1 MFHIQFI
8 QFLTARSQ
16 EATLEDVEGTDG
28 LEPDCFRYE
37 AKAYPDE
44 TSSTLHPPSPAKNS
58 RAGRS
63 FGQHRFLTLRLGKC
77 WEAPQEEFHFLGRGY
92 RALYWRLPDQVTYF
106 AEEGD
111 GLESLKVQDLMDR
124 LVPLEPNQ
132 DMTLLK
138 YNQRLQLQSTTST
151 IILRDKSRSSAQSS
165 VGNGSQ
171 WCQQWILPLGWLWLH
186 LHGSSPKMRLETGL
200 WGSSRRLPSAL
211 WSIQGAVGPRPSTR

>member
-8 QFLTARSQ
+8 QFLTARSK
-16 EATLEDVEGTDG
+16 EATLEDVEDTDG

-37 AKAYPDE
+37 VKGYPDE

-58 RAGRS
+58 RAGRI

-77 WEAPQEEFHFLGRGY
+77 QEAPQEEFHFLGRRY

-138 YNQRLQLQSTTST
+138 YNQRLQLSFSETRAEVQ
-151 IILRDKSRSSAQSS
+151 LK
-165 VGNGSQ
+165 V
-171 WCQQWILPLGWLWLH
+171 
-186 LHGSSPKMRLETGL
+186 RLETDLSDVNNEFCLSDGC
-200 WGSSRRLPSAL
+200 GCISMEA
-211 WSIQGAVGPRPSTR
+211 ACTMFAC

>member
-8 QFLTARSQ
+8 QFLTARSK
-16 EATLEDVEGTDG
+16 EATLEDVEDTDG

-37 AKAYPDE
+37 VKGYPDE

-58 RAGRS
+58 RAGRI

-77 WEAPQEEFHFLGRGY
+77 QEAPQEEFHFLGRGY

-132 DMTLLK
+132 GHDFVEV
-138 YNQRLQLQSTTST
+138 QSTTST

-171 WCQQWILPLGWLWLH
+171 
-186 LHGSSPKMRLETGL
+186 
-200 WGSSRRLPSAL
+200 
-211 WSIQGAVGPRPSTR
+211 